1 MSVDC
6 PVLNAGDAAKRRE
19 KSQYGVLFV
28 VYNNNKNN
36 KQEGSMTDRPSPPN
50 YLSGHDGL
58 NRQLMHLY
66 IIDLGVATLQLQP
79 GTLECFGG

>member
-6 PVLNAGDAAKRRE
+6 PVLHAGDAAKRRE

-28 VYNNNKNN
+28 VYNNKNN

-50 YLSGHDGL
+50 YLSGHDRL
-58 NRQLMHLY
+58 YRQLMHLY